1 MRPFRIL
8 LSLPAHAILISGM
21 LGAFFMAGYHPPQL
35 QPTTTP
41 PIAENSTRE
50 PTPAEIFQSLP
61 EHDFLSEAK
70 LLLLQEEFDQAR
82 AICRFQVLYG
92 TQNAEERRQFMQ
104 LIEEADRLETSMS
117 RRSTQV
123 ARGVLTGEADSLPAL
138 AGAVVSDFF
147 VFGDLRDITIQGYR
161 WGTGKEVNKAVL
173 VLSTL
178 GLATT
183 VVPGADWVPSLFKR
197 AIRAGRVAPSYVE
210 TVAKRFTKASRAERK
225 ALAGGMLEDASTI
238 SQSWGK
244 GGFYHAL
251 KHLDHADDLAHLA
264 KYSGKY
270 GDAGAIAL
278 RLGGDDITGVLRA
291 GTDLGK
297 RADLAKAA
305 GKGPRGIKMY
315 LRHGT
320 KIFQP
325 HIAIGAAKT
334 IARPERVQFARRTL
348 KAKLL
353 NNYLARV
360 PSAAWI
366 GIASVFALLEL
377 AYLKRR
383 FLFSR

>member
-1 MRPFRIL
+1 
-8 LSLPAHAILISGM
+8 
-21 LGAFFMAGYHPPQL
+21 MAGYHPPQL

-70 LLLLQEEFDQAR
+70 LLLQQEEFDQAR

-225 ALAGGMLEDASTI
+225 AECSKTHQPSHKAG
-238 SQSWGK
+238 
-244 GGFYHAL
+244 
-251 KHLDHADDLAHLA
+251 
-264 KYSGKY
+264 
-270 GDAGAIAL
+270 
-278 RLGGDDITGVLRA
+278 VRA
-291 GTDLGK
+291 GFTT
-297 RADLAKAA
+297 
-305 GKGPRGIKMY
+305 P
-315 LRHGT
+315 
-320 KIFQP
+320 
-325 HIAIGAAKT
+325 
-334 IARPERVQFARRTL
+334 
-348 KAKLL
+348 
-353 NNYLARV
+353 
-360 PSAAWI
+360 
-366 GIASVFALLEL
+366 
-377 AYLKRR
+377 
-383 FLFSR
+383 